1 MWCEASNYEAQHF
14 INTTPLLQPTSYLWY
29 KEQIQCLYG
38 AHIAKGDLGPIEGF
52 NST

>member
-1 MWCEASNYEAQHF
+1 MNQVIMKQAAQHF
-14 INTTPLLQPTSYLWY
+14 INISPLLQPTSYLWY

-38 AHIAKGDLGPIEGF
+38 AHVAKGDLGPIKGF